1 MNVESK
7 ITTKNKKSA
16 RIALTGGIASGKSLV
31 SNFFRELKISVID
44 TDIISREIL
53 HSNKS
58 ILCEIR
64 NSFGNHIFSEQGEL
78 KRKKLRK
85 IIFENRKKRL
95 LLGSIMHPEIRKET
109 LKRIQ
114 MEEGVYHV
122 IVIPLLYNSPMKN
135 DVDRIIVV
143 DCTDAIQLQR
153 LLKRDSETISQAKHI
168 ISSQASRQ
176 DLLKIADDL
185 IQNNQSKQATKS
197 QVIKLHQK
205 YLEFFS

>member
-114 MEEGVYHV
+114 MEESVYHI

-143 DCTDAIQLQR
+143 NCTDTIQLQR

>member
-1 MNVESK
+1 MNVGSK

-64 NSFGNHIFSEQGEL
+64 NSFGNHIFSEQGGL
-78 KRKKLRK
+78 KRKELRK

-95 LLGSIMHPEIRKET
+95 LLESIMHPEIRKET

-114 MEEGVYHV
+114 MEEGIYHI
-122 IVIPLLYNSPMKN
+122 IVIPLLYNSPMKKN
-135 DVDRIIVV
+135 IDRIIVV

-153 LLKRDSETISQAKHI
+153 LLKRDSETISQAKDI

-205 YLEFFS
+205 YLEFIS

>member
-1 MNVESK
+1 MNVGSK

-64 NSFGNHIFSEQGEL
+64 NSFGNHIFSEQGGL
-78 KRKKLRK
+78 KRKELRK

-95 LLGSIMHPEIRKET
+95 LLESIMHPEIRKET

-114 MEEGVYHV
+114 MEEGIYHI
-122 IVIPLLYNSPMKN
+122 IVIPLLYNSPMKKN
-135 DVDRIIVV
+135 IDRIIVV

-153 LLKRDSETISQAKHI
+153 LLKRDSETISQAKDI

-197 QVIKLHQK
+197 QVIKLHRK

>member
-114 MEEGVYHV
+114 MEEGVYHI
-122 IVIPLLYNSPMKN
+122 IVIPLLYNSPMKKN
-135 DVDRIIVV
+135 IDRIIVV

-153 LLKRDSETISQAKHI
+153 LLKRDSETTSQAKHI

-185 IQNNQSKQATKS
+185 IQNNQSKQATRS

>member
-1 MNVESK
+1 MNVGSK

-114 MEEGVYHV
+114 MEEGVYHI

-143 DCTDAIQLQR
+143 NCTDTIQLQR

>member
-1 MNVESK
+1 MKVESK

-31 SNFFRELKISVID
+31 SNFFSELKISVID

-64 NSFGNHIFSEQGEL
+64 NSFGNHIFSEQGGL
-78 KRKKLRK
+78 KRKELRK

-95 LLGSIMHPEIRKET
+95 LLESIMHPEIRKET
-109 LKRIQ
+109 LQRIQ
-114 MEEGVYHV
+114 MEEGVYHI
-122 IVIPLLYNSPMKN
+122 IVIPLLYNSPMKKN
-135 DVDRIIVV
+135 IDRIIVV
-143 DCTDAIQLQR
+143 NCTDTIQLQR
-153 LLKRDSETISQAKHI
+153 LLKRDSETISQAKDI

>member
-16 RIALTGGIASGKSLV
+16 RIALTGGIATGKSLV

-64 NSFGNHIFSEQGEL
+64 NSFGNHIFSQGEL

-114 MEEGVYHV
+114 MEEGVYHI

-143 DCTDAIQLQR
+143 NCTDTIQLQR

>member
-114 MEEGVYHV
+114 MSF
-122 IVIPLLYNSPMKN
+122 ICP
-135 DVDRIIVV
+135 
-143 DCTDAIQLQR
+143 
-153 LLKRDSETISQAKHI
+153 
-168 ISSQASRQ
+168 
-176 DLLKIADDL
+176 KI
-185 IQNNQSKQATKS
+185 
-197 QVIKLHQK
+197 
-205 YLEFFS
+205 

>member
-109 LKRIQ
+109 LKKIQ
-114 MEEGVYHV
+114 MEEGVYHI

-143 DCTDAIQLQR
+143 NCTDTIQLQR

-185 IQNNQSKQATKS
+185 IQNNQSKQETKS

>member
-64 NSFGNHIFSEQGEL
+64 NSFGNHIFSQGEL

-114 MEEGVYHV
+114 MEEGVYHI

-143 DCTDAIQLQR
+143 NCTDTIQLQR

>member
-7 ITTKNKKSA
+7 ITIKNKKSA

-31 SNFFRELKISVID
+31 SNFFRELKISIID

-58 ILCEIR
+58 ILRKIR

-85 IIFENRKKRL
+85 IIFENREKRL
-95 LLGSIMHPEIRKET
+95 LLESIMHPEIRKET

-114 MEEGVYHV
+114 MEESVYHI

-143 DCTDAIQLQR
+143 DCTVAIQLQR

-185 IQNNQSKQATKS
+185 IQNNQSKQAIKS

>member
-31 SNFFRELKISVID
+31 SNFFSELKISVID

-64 NSFGNHIFSEQGEL
+64 NSFGNHIFSEQGGL
-78 KRKKLRK
+78 KRKELRK

-95 LLGSIMHPEIRKET
+95 LLESIMHPEIRKET
-109 LKRIQ
+109 LQRIQ
-114 MEEGVYHV
+114 MEEGVYHI

-135 DVDRIIVV
+135 DIDRIIVV
-143 DCTDAIQLQR
+143 DCTDALQLQR

>member
-1 MNVESK
+1 MNVGSK

-64 NSFGNHIFSEQGEL
+64 NSFGNHIFSEQGGL
-78 KRKKLRK
+78 KRKELRK

-95 LLGSIMHPEIRKET
+95 LLESIMHPEIRKET

-114 MEEGVYHV
+114 MEEGIYHI
-122 IVIPLLYNSPMKN
+122 IVIPLLYNSPMKKN
-135 DVDRIIVV
+135 IDRIIVV

-197 QVIKLHQK
+197 QVIKLHRK

>member
-64 NSFGNHIFSEQGEL
+64 NSFGSHIFSEQGEL

-85 IIFENRKKRL
+85 IIFKNRKNRL

-114 MEEGVYHV
+114 MEEGIYHI
-122 IVIPLLYNSPMKN
+122 IVIPLLYNSPMKKN
-135 DVDRIIVV
+135 IDRIIVV

-153 LLKRDSETISQAKHI
+153 LLKRDSETISQAKDI

>member
-64 NSFGNHIFSEQGEL
+64 NSFGNHIFSQGEL

-114 MEEGVYHV
+114 MEEGVYHI

-143 DCTDAIQLQR
+143 NCTDTIQLQR

-185 IQNNQSKQATKS
+185 IQNNQSKQATRS

>member
-1 MNVESK
+1 MNVGSK

-31 SNFFRELKISVID
+31 SNFFSELKISVID

-64 NSFGNHIFSEQGEL
+64 NSFGNHIFSEQGGL
-78 KRKKLRK
+78 KRKELRK

-95 LLGSIMHPEIRKET
+95 LLESIMHPEIRKET
-109 LKRIQ
+109 LQRIQ
-114 MEEGVYHV
+114 MEEGVYHI

-135 DVDRIIVV
+135 DIDRIIVV
-143 DCTDAIQLQR
+143 DCTDALQLQR

-197 QVIKLHQK
+197 QVIKLHRK

>member
-1 MNVESK
+1 MKVESK

-64 NSFGNHIFSEQGEL
+64 NSFGNHIFSEQGGL
-78 KRKKLRK
+78 KRKELRK

-95 LLGSIMHPEIRKET
+95 LLESIMHPEIRKET

-114 MEEGVYHV
+114 MEEGIYHI
-122 IVIPLLYNSPMKN
+122 IVIPLLYNSPMKKN
-135 DVDRIIVV
+135 IDRIIVV
-143 DCTDAIQLQR
+143 DCTDALQLQR

>member
-1 MNVESK
+1 MNAESK
-7 ITTKNKKSA
+7 ITIKNKKSA

-31 SNFFRELKISVID
+31 SKIFRELKISVID

-64 NSFGNHIFSEQGEL
+64 NSFGNHIFSEHGEL

-95 LLGSIMHPEIRKET
+95 LLGPIMHPEIRKET

>member
-7 ITTKNKKSA
+7 ITIKNKKSA

-31 SNFFRELKISVID
+31 SNFFRELKISIID

-58 ILCEIR
+58 ILRKIR

-85 IIFENRKKRL
+85 IIFENREKRL
-95 LLGSIMHPEIRKET
+95 LLESIMHPEIRKET

-114 MEEGVYHV
+114 MEESVYHI

-143 DCTDAIQLQR
+143 DCTVAIQLQR

>member
-31 SNFFRELKISVID
+31 SNFFSELKISVID

-64 NSFGNHIFSEQGEL
+64 NSFGNHIFSQGEL

-114 MEEGVYHV
+114 MEEGVYHI

-143 DCTDAIQLQR
+143 NCTDTIQLQR

-185 IQNNQSKQATKS
+185 IQNNQSKQATRS

>member
-1 MNVESK
+1 MNVESR
-7 ITTKNKKSA
+7 IRIKNKKSA

-64 NSFGNHIFSEQGEL
+64 NNFGHYVFSEQGEL

-95 LLGSIMHPEIRKET
+95 LLESIMHPEIRKET

-114 MEEGVYHV
+114 MEEGIYHI
-122 IVIPLLYNSPMKN
+122 IVIPLLYNSPMKKN
-135 DVDRIIVV
+135 IDRIIVV

-197 QVIKLHQK
+197 QVIKLHRK

>member
-1 MNVESK
+1 MNVGSK
-7 ITTKNKKSA
+7 ITIKNKKSA

-44 TDIISREIL
+44 SDIISREIL

-95 LLGSIMHPEIRKET
+95 LLESIMHPEIRKET

-185 IQNNQSKQATKS
+185 IQNNQSKQATRS

>member
-64 NSFGNHIFSEQGEL
+64 NSFGNHIFSEQGGL
-78 KRKKLRK
+78 KRKELRK

-95 LLGSIMHPEIRKET
+95 LLESIMHPEIRKET

-114 MEEGVYHV
+114 MEEGIYHI

-143 DCTDAIQLQR
+143 NCTDTIQLQR

>member
-7 ITTKNKKSA
+7 ISIKNKKSA

-31 SNFFRELKISVID
+31 SNFFSELKISVID

-64 NSFGNHIFSEQGEL
+64 NNFGHYVFSEQGEL

-95 LLGSIMHPEIRKET
+95 LLESIMHPEIRKET

-114 MEEGVYHV
+114 MEEGVYHI

-153 LLKRDSETISQAKHI
+153 LLKRDSETISQAKLI

-176 DLLKIADDL
+176 DLIKIADDL

-197 QVIKLHQK
+197 QVIKLHKK

>member
-1 MNVESK
+1 MNVGSK

-64 NSFGNHIFSEQGEL
+64 NSFGSYIFSGQGEL
-78 KRKKLRK
+78 KRKELRK

-95 LLGSIMHPEIRKET
+95 LLESIMHPEIRKET

-114 MEEGVYHV
+114 MEEGIYHI
-122 IVIPLLYNSPMKN
+122 IVIPLLYNSPMKKN
-135 DVDRIIVV
+135 IDRIIVV

-153 LLKRDSETISQAKHI
+153 LLKRDSETISQAKDI

>member
-1 MNVESK
+1 MNAESK
-7 ITTKNKKSA
+7 ITIKNKKSA

-31 SNFFRELKISVID
+31 SKIFSELKISVID

-109 LKRIQ
+109 LKRIKI
-114 MEEGVYHV
+114 EEGVYHI
-122 IVIPLLYNSPMKN
+122 IVIPLLYNSSMKN

>member
-31 SNFFRELKISVID
+31 SNFFRELKISIID

-114 MEEGVYHV
+114 MEEGVYHI

-143 DCTDAIQLQR
+143 NCTDTIQLQR

-185 IQNNQSKQATKS
+185 IQNNQSKQATRS

>member
-1 MNVESK
+1 MNVGSK
-7 ITTKNKKSA
+7 IKTNNKKSA

-64 NSFGNHIFSEQGEL
+64 NSFGNHIFSEQGGL
-78 KRKKLRK
+78 KRKELRK

-95 LLGSIMHPEIRKET
+95 LLESIMHPEIRKET

-114 MEEGVYHV
+114 MEEGIYHI
-122 IVIPLLYNSPMKN
+122 IVIPLLYNSPMKKN
-135 DVDRIIVV
+135 IDRIIVV

-153 LLKRDSETISQAKHI
+153 LLKRDSETISQAKDI

-197 QVIKLHQK
+197 QVIKLHRK

>member
-1 MNVESK
+1 MNVGSK

-58 ILCEIR
+58 ILCEMR
-64 NSFGNHIFSEQGEL
+64 NSFGNHIFSEQGGL
-78 KRKKLRK
+78 KRKELRK

-95 LLGSIMHPEIRKET
+95 LLESIMHPEIRKET

-114 MEEGVYHV
+114 MEEGIYHI
-122 IVIPLLYNSPMKN
+122 IVIPLLYNSPMKKN
-135 DVDRIIVV
+135 IDRIIVV

-153 LLKRDSETISQAKHI
+153 LLKRDSETISQAKDI

>member
-1 MNVESK
+1 MNVGSK

-31 SNFFRELKISVID
+31 SNFFCELKISVID

-114 MEEGVYHV
+114 MEEGVYHI

-143 DCTDAIQLQR
+143 NCTDTIQLQR

-185 IQNNQSKQATKS
+185 IQNNQSKQATRS

>member
-64 NSFGNHIFSEQGEL
+64 NSFGNHIFSQGEL

-95 LLGSIMHPEIRKET
+95 LLESIMHPEIRKET

-114 MEEGVYHV
+114 MEEGVYHI

-143 DCTDAIQLQR
+143 NCTDTIQLQR

>member
-64 NSFGNHIFSEQGEL
+64 NSFGNHIFSEQGGL
-78 KRKKLRK
+78 KRKELRK

-95 LLGSIMHPEIRKET
+95 LLESIMHPEIRKET

-114 MEEGVYHV
+114 MEEGIYHI
-122 IVIPLLYNSPMKN
+122 IVIPLLYNSPMKKN
-135 DVDRIIVV
+135 IDRIIVV

-153 LLKRDSETISQAKHI
+153 LLKRDSETISQAKDI

>member
-64 NSFGNHIFSEQGEL
+64 NSLGNHIFSEQGEL

-114 MEEGVYHV
+114 MEEGVYHI

-185 IQNNQSKQATKS
+185 IQNNQSKQATRS

>member
-7 ITTKNKKSA
+7 ITIKNKKSA

-31 SNFFRELKISVID
+31 SNFFRELKISIID

-58 ILCEIR
+58 ILRKIR

-85 IIFENRKKRL
+85 IIFENREKRL
-95 LLGSIMHPEIRKET
+95 LLESIMHPEIRKET

-114 MEEGVYHV
+114 MEESVYHI

-143 DCTDAIQLQR
+143 DCTVAIQLQR

-185 IQNNQSKQATKS
+185 IQNNQSKQETKS

>member
-1 MNVESK
+1 MNVGSK

-64 NSFGNHIFSEQGEL
+64 NSFGNHIFSEQGGL
-78 KRKKLRK
+78 KRKELRK

-95 LLGSIMHPEIRKET
+95 LLESIMHPEIRKET

-114 MEEGVYHV
+114 MEEGIYHI
-122 IVIPLLYNSPMKN
+122 IVIPLLYNSPMKKN
-135 DVDRIIVV
+135 IDRIIVV

-153 LLKRDSETISQAKHI
+153 LLKRDSETTSQAKHI

-197 QVIKLHQK
+197 QVIKLHRK

>member
-1 MNVESK
+1 MNAESK
-7 ITTKNKKSA
+7 ITIKNKKSA

-31 SNFFRELKISVID
+31 SKIFRELKISVID

-58 ILCEIR
+58 ILYEIR
-64 NSFGNHIFSEQGEL
+64 NSFGNHIFSQGEL

-114 MEEGVYHV
+114 MEEGVYHI

-143 DCTDAIQLQR
+143 NCTDTIQLQR

-185 IQNNQSKQATKS
+185 IQNNQSKQATRS

>member
-114 MEEGVYHV
+114 MEEGIYHI

-135 DVDRIIVV
+135 DIDRIIVV
-143 DCTDAIQLQR
+143 DCTDALQLQR

-185 IQNNQSKQATKS
+185 IQNNQSKQATRS

>member
-31 SNFFRELKISVID
+31 SNFFSELKISVLD

-64 NSFGNHIFSEQGEL
+64 NSFGNHIFSQGEL

-114 MEEGVYHV
+114 MEEGVYHI

-143 DCTDAIQLQR
+143 NCTDTIQLQR

-185 IQNNQSKQATKS
+185 IQNNQSKQATRS

>member
-7 ITTKNKKSA
+7 ITIKNKKSA

-31 SNFFRELKISVID
+31 SNFFRELKISIID

-58 ILCEIR
+58 ILRKIR

-85 IIFENRKKRL
+85 IIFENREKRL
-95 LLGSIMHPEIRKET
+95 LLESIMHPEIRKET

-114 MEEGVYHV
+114 MEEGVYHI

-143 DCTDAIQLQR
+143 DCTVAIQLQR

-185 IQNNQSKQATKS
+185 IQNNQSKQAIKS